1 MIRKL
6 VLFKFIFVASISA
19 SWVEAEPVALIED
32 INVQSSDFQIMDFVS
47 PGMKIQLNTNESLV
61 LGYLNSC
68 IQESIDGGFVTVGD
82 EKSVVVGGKVT
93 RRQLTCGGN
102 TKISATRNKKGDA
115 GAVVFRNKNNA
126 KRTKAEYEVY
136 GVSPIIFLTANSD
149 EVLITRLDGKGRIHN
164 FSVEKNFVDLAKKGL
179 KLRRNF
185 IYRLEAGKRTT
196 TFKVSA
202 KARRKVPLL
211 GRLLR
216 F

>member
-1 MIRKL
+1 MIQKL
-6 VLFKFIFVASISA
+6 ILIKFIFSASIFA
-19 SWVEAEPVALIED
+19 SWVEAEPVALIEN
-32 INVQSSDFQIMDFVS
+32 INAETSDFQIMDFLA
-47 PGMKIQLNTNESLV
+47 PGTKIQLKTNDSLV

-68 IQESIDGGFVTVGD
+68 VQEFIDGGSVTVGD
-82 EKSVVVGGKVT
+82 LKSIVVGGQVK
-93 RRQLTCGGN
+93 RKQLTCGGN

-126 KRTKAEYEVY
+126 KRGKAEHYVY
-136 GVSPIIFLTANSD
+136 GVSPIIFLTASSN
-149 EVLITRLDGKGRIHN
+149 EILITRLDGKGKRYK
-164 FSVEKNFVDLAKKGL
+164 FAVENSFVDLAKSGI
-179 KLRRNF
+179 KLRRKF
-185 IYRLEAGKRTT
+185 IYRLESGKRTT